1 MHQLLS
7 PWVFLFEYIKTG
19 YFIIDTI
26 LLTFLVSYA
35 GDFIDNIRYNVSIE
49 KVQKIFKSY
58 FKHTYSIEYEGKRN
72 VVFNRWDRDAN
83 ISCSFSITLKALI
96 YYIQHNCNNIKSL
109 KEIVLKLDNTDAY
122 DTYITTQT
130 SGFIIDKE
138 MEIYVTCAYDEN
150 KDDIIKNN
158 NKEDSKN
165 YEIITLTLYSY
176 ISNISTIKSFTD
188 NVKKQYLQII
198 RSERENTLYVY
209 NNIKNNGET
218 RFELWKEIPF
228 ISTRTFDNMFFE
240 DKENVINK
248 IDFFL
253 KNKEWYKKYGVPHT
267 LGIGLYGNPGTGK
280 TSFIKAMANYTKRH
294 IITISL
300 KLLKTREQ
308 LENVFYETQYNEL
321 NNSDSIQF
329 KNKIIVFEDI
339 DCNSDIVLSRKEKNN
354 DEKIKKETVIDY
366 SKSNGDERKIK
377 VIEPEEKITLDD
389 LLNIFDGICE
399 SYGRIIIITS
409 NHYNKLDPALKRPGR
424 IDITMEM
431 KKTSRNII
439 NKMYYS
445 YFTEYINENVLQNI
459 PEYKYSPAEI
469 TNIYYNCNNNSD
481 EFINKL
487 LN

>member
-1 MHQLLS
+1 MHQFLS
-7 PWVFLFEYIKTG
+7 PWVFLFDYIKTG
-19 YFIIDTI
+19 NFIIDTL
-26 LLTFLVSYA
+26 LLTFLVTYV
-35 GDFIDNIRYNVSIE
+35 GDFIDNLRFNLTLE
-49 KVQKIFKSY
+49 KLNELYKTY
-58 FKHTYSIEYEGKRN
+58 FKKTYSIEYEGKRN

-96 YYIQHNCNNIKSL
+96 YYIQNNCKNINNL

-122 DTYITTQT
+122 DTYITTQ
-130 SGFIIDKE
+130 SAGFLIDKE
-138 MEIYVTCAYDEN
+138 KEIYVTCKYDEN
-150 KDDIIKNN
+150 KDDIN
-158 NKEDSKN
+158 NKKDDDKN
-165 YEIITLTLYSY
+165 YEMITLTLYSHV
-176 ISNISTIKSFTD
+176 SNITTLKSFIED
-188 NVKKQYLQII
+188 VKKQYLQII

-209 NNIKNNGET
+209 NNVKNNGET

-253 KNKEWYKKYGVPHT
+253 NNQEWYKKYGVPHT

-339 DCNSDIVLSRKEKNN
+339 DCNSDIVLTRKEKNN
-354 DEKIKKETVIDY
+354 DDKNKKETVVNFER
-366 SKSNGDERKIK
+366 SNNDEKKIK

-409 NHYNKLDPALKRPGR
+409 NHYNKLDPALKRPRR
-424 IDITMEM
+424 IDI
-431 KKTSRNII
+431 SI
-439 NKMYYS
+439 KMYYKK
-445 YFTEYINENVLQNI
+445 YQNI
-459 PEYKYSPAEI
+459 
-469 TNIYYNCNNNSD
+469 D
-481 EFINKL
+481 DFINKL